1 MTSARKTV
9 GLIGAAA
16 ALAAAAWFGSDPATQ
31 QAAAASSTRG
41 AEGVAAGAPARGDAG
56 DRLSSRPGSS
66 LDSPFA
72 RGGAGRPDPEQMI
85 RERAALMKQLGLA
98 TPPEYDRMS
107 LAQLKE
113 KAHAK
118 DIFALLQLGVQYQYQ
133 NNGLEFDPDYD
144 FGKDPQL
151 ESKRYL
157 TEAVNAGHI
166 HASTILAKQY
176 AESGDTVEA
185 YAWNTLAE
193 RLWDTSNKEWSK
205 TAFAGLTPEQRMRGE
220 QRANELFIAASQRF
234 LPASQVASETDK

>member
-1 MTSARKTV
+1 MTSARKTL

-16 ALAAAAWFGSDPATQ
+16 AVGAAVWFSGAPGTQ
-31 QAAAASSTRG
+31 QAGAEEAAHPTGAAAVPTT
-41 AEGVAAGAPARGDAG
+41 AGHANGPA
-56 DRLSSRPGSS
+56 LSRPGSS

-72 RGGAGRPDPEQMI
+72 RGGAQRPDPAQLIE
-85 RERAALMKQLGLA
+85 ERAALMKQLGLA
-98 TPPEYDRMS
+98 TPPEYDRMP

-113 KAHAK
+113 RARAK
-118 DIFALLQLGVQYQYQ
+118 DIFALLQLGVQYQHQ
-133 NNGLEFDPDYD
+133 NNALEFDKDYD

-185 YAWNTLAE
+185 YAWNSLAE

-205 TAFAGLTPEQRMRGE
+205 TAFAALTPEERLRGE

-234 LPASQVASETDK
+234 ITAPQESSEP